1 MDKTVYWAI
10 NLPWTINEPESEFT
24 KEPHSFS
31 KLLPNSIEL
40 NAQTYFDK
48 NNTFWTELTL
58 FKDGKEVC
66 RSNKSKH
73 LIDELTLK
81 HDGIE
86 YCVKFMVPR
95 QVTATVNQI
104 PVDVSID
111 CEFCEENILISYEDF
126 CAKHGDPSDWNYET
140 ITCPRCGAK
149 LIIENQDW
157 S

>member
-1 MDKTVYWAI
+1 MDKTIYWAI

-31 KLLPNSIEL
+31 RLLPGNMEL

-48 NNTFWTELTL
+48 NNTFWTELIL
-58 FKDGKEVC
+58 FKDGKEIC
-66 RSNKSKH
+66 RSNKGKN

-86 YCVKFMVPR
+86 YCVKFMVPQR
-95 QVTATVNQI
+95 TTAYVHQQ

-111 CEFCEENILISYEDF
+111 CEFCEENITISYEDF
-126 CAKHGDPSDWNYET
+126 CAEHGDPADWNYET
-140 ITCPRCGAK
+140 IMCPRCGAK
-149 LIIENQDW
+149 LTIENQDW